1 MIFSGQNWDKT
12 GTNWDRMDRI
22 GQFSV
27 IFLVNTVNYVKSL
40 IHSFIM
46 KYIILL
52 HKKIDTA

>member
-1 MIFSGQNWDKT
+1 MIFSGQNWDKIGTKWDKLGQT
-12 GTNWDRMDRI
+12 GTNLCH
-22 GQFSV
+22 
-27 IFLVNTVNYVKSL
+27 FLVNTVNYVKSL